1 MVSIIAGGVTD
12 RYRCLE
18 DRVGNTLRHR
28 AWEKLDERLIC
39 GITNADAGDFR
50 VPESK
55 TTQLLDTYGALAMSC
70 GFNWVSV
77 PSQVHGTTVST
88 LIGRGNSLEEADF
101 HFSWAG
107 RVDGQVTQ
115 TSGCLL
121 ACTAADCVPVYLWH
135 PESNSLGLLHAG
147 WRGVSG
153 GILNV
158 GLKTIRSFG
167 FGRDREIGSES
178 RMGVR
183 LHLGPAI
190 CGLCYEVDRQVLKQL
205 GRSENRACLDLRGL
219 LLQQALEGGVEED
232 SITVSAQCTRCGPE
246 KLHSYRRDG
255 QKSGRMAAFL
265 GLRSVATM

>member
-12 RYRCLE
+12 RYRCFE

-28 AWEKLDERLIC
+28 AWEELDKRLIC
-39 GITNADAGDFR
+39 GITSADAGDFR

-55 TTQLLDTYGALAMSC
+55 TTQLLDTYGVLAMSC
-70 GFNWVSV
+70 GFNCVSV
-77 PSQVHGTTVST
+77 PSQVHGTTVSILDNIGT
-88 LIGRGNSLEEADF
+88 LLEAPDF
-101 HFSWAG
+101 HLSLAG

-153 GILNV
+153 GILDV

-167 FGRDREIGSES
+167 GNCGTGSEP
-178 RMGVR
+178 RIRIR

-190 CGLCYEVDRQVLKQL
+190 CGLCYEVDRQVLEPL
-205 GRSENRACLDLRGL
+205 GRPENRAFLDLRGL
-219 LLQQALEGGVEED
+219 LVEQALEGGVEED
-232 SITVSAQCTRCGPE
+232 LITVSEQCTRCGPE